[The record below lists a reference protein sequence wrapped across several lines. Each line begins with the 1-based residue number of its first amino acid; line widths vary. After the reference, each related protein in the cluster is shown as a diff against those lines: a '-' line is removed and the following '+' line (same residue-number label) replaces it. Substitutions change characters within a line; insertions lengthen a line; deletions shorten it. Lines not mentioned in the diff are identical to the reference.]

1 MKDYCRHIYVY
12 SSPSTR
18 YLLTTQ
24 IVSLNKY
31 SRLFGSV
38 LTRKNM
44 ANKRITKRAEKFG
57 AVLDFS
63 NSDLDEEDPYEGDDS
78 FADENYSSEKSQ
90 SQDQLN
96 LLDFDS
102 EFDKINSPQP
112 RATETEPVRVIVD
125 HSSHSSPESPSPFEA
140 KVLNQLEI
148 LTNFSKEILLRY
160 KVIEDSLIKSGSLT
174 SIKASKL
181 NQNDEF
187 NWFIKSKKMPFVTV
201 EAFQAFEDSLDE
213 KSMQNAVSQ
222 YIVVSNGCFFPAYNL
237 KNHSSFITDER
248 FSTCSKAEFV
258 IGR

>member
-187 NWFIKSKKMPFVTV
+187 NWFIKSKK
-201 EAFQAFEDSLDE
+201 
-213 KSMQNAVSQ
+213 NA
-222 YIVVSNGCFFPAYNL
+222 IRNG
-237 KNHSSFITDER
+237 
-248 FSTCSKAEFV
+248 
-258 IGR
+258 